1 VSQAQKKG
9 EKRQLNDCP
18 FYNLTYGFDQLPLDP
33 VKEFLQEKICKAPLC
48 HFNFPQL
55 NTNLYLA
62 HMQTDKIVGHC
73 NREFDFHRYDLDN
86 VKDEYDECD
95 DDSLQEL
102 QLEDI
107 IMPEQFE
114 MLRDAK
120 DHLYNFDSTGK

>member
-1 VSQAQKKG
+1 MASTS
-9 EKRQLNDCP
+9 CP
-18 FYNLTYGFDQLPLDP
+18 WILSRSFCRRRFVRVPLLALYDILYLIYNLPT
-33 VKEFLQEKICKAPLC
+33 I
-48 HFNFPQL
+48 
-55 NTNLYLA
+55 A
-62 HMQTDKIVGHC
+62 HMQTDKIVGRC

-120 DHLYNFDSTGK
+120 DHTYNFDSTGK